1 MAPRRVTKN
10 LVRNRLALV
19 MRLLQNLIMGLV
31 ATFFLLRLSGDL
43 LQGALQ
49 NRVGLLYQLAGGMPY
64 TGMLN
69 AVTLCE
75 CPLAAIWNWGTLG
88 QAQLDS
94 GVPHGDG
101 GPHLPNSP
109 RPGPRYRRPQST
121 RHWAW
126 ACRFRPLASEP
137 CGERRGC

>member
-101 GPHLPNSP
+101 GATPARLPQA
-109 RPGPRYRRPQST
+109 RAEVPQAT
-121 RHWAW
+121 IHQALGLGLQVQ
-126 ACRFRPLASEP
+126 AP
-137 CGERRGC
+137 CQ